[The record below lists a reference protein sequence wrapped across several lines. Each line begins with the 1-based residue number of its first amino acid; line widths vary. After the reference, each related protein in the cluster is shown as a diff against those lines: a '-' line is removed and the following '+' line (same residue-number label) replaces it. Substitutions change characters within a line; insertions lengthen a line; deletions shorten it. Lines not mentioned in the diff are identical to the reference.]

1 MTDRD
6 RIIIV
11 WLSALVFVVF
21 GMVVGAGI
29 DLATDMALRGVE
41 L

>member
-11 WLSALVFVVF
+11 WLSALVFVLV
-21 GMVVGAGI
+21 GLVVSAGI